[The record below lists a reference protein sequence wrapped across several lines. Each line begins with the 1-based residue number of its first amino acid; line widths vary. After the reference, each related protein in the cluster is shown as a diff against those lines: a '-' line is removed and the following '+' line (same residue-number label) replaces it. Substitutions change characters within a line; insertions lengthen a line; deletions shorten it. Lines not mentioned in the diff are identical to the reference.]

1 MINRTACFSAF
12 LLIMIGCTQ
21 RQDVPLPVTTTSTE
35 ALELFNA
42 GIKHQLN
49 HDFLLQPQY
58 FQKALALDPDFVL
71 ANLWINESDPAKW
84 FEYFE
89 KAKASK
95 DKVSE
100 VERILVDIAVAN

>member
-1 MINRTACFSAF
+1 M
-12 LLIMIGCTQ
+12 
-21 RQDVPLPVTTTSTE
+21 
-35 ALELFNA
+35 ELFNT

-84 FEYFE
+84 LEHFE
-89 KAKASK
+89 KAKVGK
-95 DKVSE
+95 DRVSE
-100 VERILVDIAVAN
+100 AERILVDMAVANGGGQNKG

>member
-1 MINRTACFSAF
+1 MNQRKIVVLSLSFF
-12 LLIMIGCTQ
+12 LLVGCAQ
-21 RQDVPLPVTTTSTE
+21 KQDVLLPVTTTSPE

-58 FQKALALDPDFVL
+58 FQKALVLDPDFVL

-84 FEYFE
+84 LEHFE
-89 KAKASK
+89 KAKAGK

-100 VERILVDIAVAN
+100 AE